1 MKHLLPFF
9 LFLFSLETLAQR
21 VAYSPDFEFKDG
33 IYLSFL
39 DFKNNNPVPI
49 THLLSDFDIRASD
62 YLLQVL
68 DSDSITFYDNLLEE
82 RVVDVRSVWGY
93 CKANRVYI
101 GWNTVSGSER
111 WEDRGWFPIV
121 SLGAYS
127 YFTAVM
133 TMTRFVPPTPGVM
146 MQSRGTIMDDGA
158 MFPDQGSSYQESV
171 PVQLLLDFSNGNVI
185 QLGTGDLTAIAPA
198 TMRELLGRDVDLLRE
213 FDERSKRDQKQ
224 TSMFYIRLFNE
235 RNPIYFP
242 QNQ

>member
-1 MKHLLPFF
+1 
-9 LFLFSLETLAQR
+9 
-21 VAYSPDFEFKDG
+21 
-33 IYLSFL
+33 
-39 DFKNNNPVPI
+39 
-49 THLLSDFDIRASD
+49 
-62 YLLQVL
+62 
-68 DSDSITFYDNLLEE
+68 
-82 RVVDVRSVWGY
+82 
-93 CKANRVYI
+93 
-101 GWNTVSGSER
+101 
-111 WEDRGWFPIV
+111 
-121 SLGAYS
+121 
-127 YFTAVM
+127 
-133 TMTRFVPPTPGVM
+133 MTRFVPPTPGVM

-213 FDERSKRDQKQ
+213 FDEHSKRDQKQ

>member
-9 LFLFSLETLAQR
+9 LFLFSLETFAQR

-49 THLLSDFDIRASD
+49 THLLSDFDIRSAD
-62 YLLQVL
+62 YVVQVL